1 MGEGIG
7 RRMEEKTRSDRDG
20 ISAAAASGKC
30 WVV

>member
-20 ISAAAASGKC
+20 ISAASGKC